1 MPFHEI
7 AEARPVHVDVET
19 RPARAFGP
27 RRRERAQRFVA
38 RERTRRPA
46 ARRKKHDG
54 AESEVG
60 RADGPESLA
69 RAGPRSGAI
78 HEALGRE
85 QARARPREKA
95 HALGTVG
102 TSAEDLF
109 VRRKEIGRTGH
120 DASGRDELHV
130 PERRRQEAQAPP
142 RDRRHGRLHAAAFR
156 RLGGGAREVPGERRD
171 VPDGRIEHGEKL
183 ERVARTPRPVAGD
196 DRRAFPEPERAAER
210 RARPGVA
217 GSVRQRRD
225 ERAHHLGR
233 PRLGA
238 GVPRPREGPESFVR
252 VGRHD
257 VRRE

>member
-1 MPFHEI
+1 MWTWK
-7 AEARPVHVDVET
+7 PV
-19 RPARAFGP
+19 RRGPSGPAA
-27 RRRERAQRFVA
+27 ASALQRLVA
-38 RERTRRPA
+38 PERTRRPA

-54 AESEVG
+54 AEREVG
-60 RADGPESLA
+60 RADGPEGLA
-69 RAGPRSGAI
+69 RAGPEAGAI

-95 HALGTVG
+95 HAFGAVG
-102 TSAEDLF
+102 ASAEDLF
-109 VRRKEIGRTGH
+109 VRRKEIGRAGH

-130 PERRRQEAQAPP
+130 PERRRQERRP
-142 RDRRHGRLHAAAFR
+142 RRATADTDASTRRLFAVSAAAR
-156 RLGGGAREVPGERRD
+156 ARCLESAGTSRTGASSTARSSNGSPGRPRS
-171 VPDGRIEHGEKL
+171 
-183 ERVARTPRPVAGD
+183 VARD

-217 GSVRQRRD
+217 GGVRQRRD

-238 GVPRPREGPESFVR
+238 GVPRPREGPESFAR